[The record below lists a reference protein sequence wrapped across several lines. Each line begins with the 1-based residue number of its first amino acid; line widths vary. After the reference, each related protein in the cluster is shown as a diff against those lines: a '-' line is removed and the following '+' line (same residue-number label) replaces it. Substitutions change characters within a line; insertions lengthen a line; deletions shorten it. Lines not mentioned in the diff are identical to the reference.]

1 MNTNWY
7 TISVNQDGNHRNIIS
22 NWAGVIAFLRL
33 NISRDEQREIGEWV
47 SESFTQ
53 GYPLV
58 GWQWANGD
66 SFEIYC
72 PANESLP
79 TTVSAP
85 VVVNPLRKM
94 VNVVTAIL

>member
-1 MNTNWY
+1 MWY
-7 TISVNQDGNHRNIIS
+7 TIDYSKDGQQKRIVS
-22 NWAGVIAFLRL
+22 NWAGVVAFMRL
-33 NISRDEQREIGEWV
+33 NISRDEQHDISEWV

-72 PANESLP
+72 PANEPLP
-79 TTVSAP
+79 TTVNVP
-85 VVVNPLRKM
+85 VIVNPLRKM
-94 VNVVTAIL
+94 VNIVTAIL